1 MRDRAKR
8 APDEVMRV
16 WTAALA
22 GGLRHRGTLTFI
34 IPAHLL
40 PSTLEAFAD
49 HTCGSVAVCP
59 LWPKPG
65 REAKLVL
72 VRAVKGG
79 KAPFRVLAGLLL
91 HEPDGR
97 FTAETDAI
105 LRDGAELAF
114 G

>member
-1 MRDRAKR
+1 MLF
-8 APDEVMRV
+8 V
-16 WTAALA
+16 AA
-22 GGLRHRGTLTFI
+22 TLQVSPPSVERLI
-34 IPAHLL
+34 
-40 PSTLEAFAD
+40 STLVPAAIQTTITSAPLPN
-49 HTCGSVAVCP
+49 TCGSVAAFP

-79 KAPFRVLAGLLL
+79 KAPFRVLGGLLL